1 MFLKGL
7 RIGTNTNV
15 CATLKATMNTA
26 SATKPLVYLILGATG
41 SGRRELIA
49 DFLADALAPDAR
61 PLVLLAG
68 TEQPDPAAD
77 AKLAPLSARWQWHDL
92 GGGPEGMNGR
102 IETAADADA
111 AVVPDSQFPVHD
123 SRNRAEEQNEK
134 FTLARQRQTVNRKP
148 ETVNSAAE
156 AAAATHLFFITD
168 GRRNPVDQIEAFKPW
183 LASIGGELARV
194 VCVVNCQL
202 AAQHRELTAWYEAC
216 IHFSDVVLLARR
228 DDVPNKWISDFQA
241 RFQKKF
247 YPCLFEFVKAGRVR
261 NPALV
266 LEPEAR
272 RMSHYFDDPD
282 YALADGASI
291 EEGIDDEDAPRKRQS
306 DDEIEIVEE
315 PDEYLARRAGGR
327 RVKEIPDV
335 KKFLA

>member
-1 MFLKGL
+1 
-7 RIGTNTNV
+7 
-15 CATLKATMNTA
+15 MNAA
-26 SATKPLVYLILGATG
+26 SALKPLVYLILGAPD
-41 SGRRELIA
+41 SGRREIIA
-49 DFLADALAPDAR
+49 DILADTLPPDAR
-61 PLVLLAG
+61 PLVLLAD
-68 TEQPDPAAD
+68 TETTAD
-77 AKLAPLSARWQWHDL
+77 SKLSPLARWQWHER
-92 GGGPEGMNGR
+92 GGGPEGLNGR
-102 IETAADADA
+102 IEM
-111 AVVPDSQFPVHD
+111 
-123 SRNRAEEQNEK
+123 
-134 FTLARQRQTVNRKP
+134 P
-148 ETVNSAAE
+148 EHLHAAE
-156 AAAATHLFFITD
+156 AARATHIFFITD

-247 YPCLFEFVKAGRVR
+247 YPCLFEFVKAGHVR

-282 YALADGASI
+282 YALADGTDI
-291 EEGIDDEDAPRKRQS
+291 EEGIDEEDTPRKRQT

-315 PDEYLARRAGGR
+315 LDEYLARRAGGR

-335 KKFLA
+335 TKFLA

>member
-1 MFLKGL
+1 
-7 RIGTNTNV
+7 
-15 CATLKATMNTA
+15 MNTA
-26 SATKPLVYLILGATG
+26 TATKPLVYLILGATG

-49 DFLADALAPDAR
+49 DILADAPASGER
-61 PLVLLAG
+61 PFVLLADTELSAAG
-68 TEQPDPAAD
+68 TAVATVAAD
-77 AKLAPLSARWQWHDL
+77 STAAAGTADTASTDDSATAAATIVRWQWHERS
-92 GGGPEGMNGR
+92 GGPEGLNGR
-102 IETAADADA
+102 IET
-111 AVVPDSQFPVHD
+111 
-123 SRNRAEEQNEK
+123 
-134 FTLARQRQTVNRKP
+134 P
-148 ETVNSAAE
+148 ENF
-156 AAAATHLFFITD
+156 AAAAARIFFITD

-183 LASIGGELARV
+183 LASIGGELARI

-202 AAQHRELTAWYEAC
+202 ASQHRELTAWYEAC
-216 IHFSDVVLLARR
+216 IHFSDVALLARR
-228 DDVPNKWISDFQA
+228 DGVPNKWISDFQA

-282 YALADGASI
+282 YALAGGAGI
-291 EEGIDDEDAPRKRQS
+291 EEGFDEDEDAPRKRQN

-315 PDEYLARRAGGR
+315 IDEYLARRAGGR

-335 KKFLA
+335 AKFLV